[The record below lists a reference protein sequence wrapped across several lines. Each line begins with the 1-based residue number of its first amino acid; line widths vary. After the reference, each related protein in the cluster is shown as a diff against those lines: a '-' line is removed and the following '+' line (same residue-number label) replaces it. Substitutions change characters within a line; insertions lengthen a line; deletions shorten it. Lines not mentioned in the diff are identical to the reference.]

1 VTRCRPRCP
10 AHQAMTRPRVASSFR
25 LRLPNPL
32 EGAGEQSDM
41 DTPMCGMIPEPRSSA
56 AIEER
61 RALGATIHPCPPTYQ
76 RSREKASVAID
87 GDCFVASLLAM
98 TRNYAQAY
106 PMPVVATPGTARLRQ
121 RHDFARS
128 ITLDHLVGADEQSFE
143 KPICGIISVIKGAR
157 RSKSDRFPR
166 TTIHPC
172 PSTLP
177 AVPPRKVSAAFDGR

>member
-1 VTRCRPRCP
+1 VP
-10 AHQAMTRPRVASSFR
+10 AALPCAQAMTRPRVASSSR

-41 DTPMCGMIPEPRSSA
+41 VRYANVRHDSRASKQRSD
-56 AIEER
+56 R
-61 RALGATIHPCPPTYQ
+61 GATSF
-76 RSREKASVAID
+76 RSDNTPLPSDLPAVARKKASVAID
-87 GDCFVASLLAM
+87 GDCCVASLLAM

-106 PMPVVATPGTARLRQ
+106 LMPVVATPGTARLRQ

-143 KPICGIISVIKGAR
+143 KPICGMISVIKGAR

-166 TTIHPC
+166 KTIHPC
-172 PSTLP
+172 PSTPP